1 MAKTTVGVLLGGR
14 SAEHEV
20 SLQSGKN
27 IIEAIDKDK
36 YNVFPIGMNKQGELY
51 LYESYDFLKHPD
63 NPEKVSLKNSD
74 NKLAVLTGETK
85 GQFLNLAKQEVISK
99 IDVIFPVLHGPYGE
113 DGSIQGLLKLIN
125 LPFVGAK
132 ILGSAVGMDKD
143 VMKRLLRDAKINIAD
158 FEVCVSADEA
168 NFKRAKEKFGVPF
181 FVKPANL
188 GSSVGVSKVKTEK
201 DFATAI
207 KEAFKFDNKVIVEE
221 AIVGREIEC
230 SVLGNKELKASIPG
244 EILPVKDFYS
254 YEAKYIDSE
263 GARLDIPADLSDAE
277 IEAVQ
282 EIAVKTYKALCCQ
295 GLARVDVFLQEDG
308 QIIVNEINT
317 LPGFTRISMYPKLWE
332 ISGIAYSDLIDRLIQ
347 LALEDYQAEQK
358 LQTSI

>member
-1 MAKTTVGVLLGGR
+1 MAKTKVGVLLGGR

-27 IIEAIDKDK
+27 IIEAIDKNK
-36 YNVFPIGMNKQGELY
+36 YEVLPIGMNKQGELY
-51 LYESYDFLKHPD
+51 LYESHDFLNYPD
-63 NPEKVSLKNSD
+63 NPEKISLKKSD
-74 NKLAVLTGETK
+74 NRLAVLTGETE
-85 GQFLNLAKQEVISK
+85 GSFLNLAKEEVIAK

-113 DGSIQGLLKLIN
+113 DGSIQGLLKLID

-143 VMKRLLRDAKINIAD
+143 VMKRLLCDAKINIAD
-158 FEVCVSADEA
+158 FEVCFSVDDA
-168 NFKRAKEKFGVPF
+168 NFERAKEKFGVPF

-201 DFATAI
+201 DFVMAI

-230 SVLGNKELKASIPG
+230 SILGNKELKASIPG
-244 EILPVKDFYS
+244 EVLPVKDFYS

-263 GARLDIPADLSDAE
+263 GARLDIPADLSESE

-282 EIAVKTYKALCCQ
+282 EIAINTYKVLCCK
-295 GLARVDVFLQEDG
+295 GLARVDVFLEEDG
-308 QIIVNEINT
+308 QITVNEINT

-332 ISGIAYSDLIDRLIQ
+332 ISGISYTDLIDRLIQ
-347 LALEDYQAEQK
+347 LALKDYQAEQK
-358 LQTSI
+358 LETSI

>member
-1 MAKTTVGVLLGGR
+1 MAKIKVGVLLGGR

-27 IIEAIDKDK
+27 IIEAIDKNK
-36 YNVFPIGMNKQGELY
+36 YEVFPIGMNKQGELY
-51 LYESYDFLKHPD
+51 LYENHDFLNHPD
-63 NPEKVSLKNSD
+63 DPEKVSLKKSENR
-74 NKLAVLTGETK
+74 LAVLTGETE
-85 GQFLNLAKQEVISK
+85 GEFLNLAKQEIISE

-113 DGSIQGLLKLIN
+113 DGSIQGLLKLID

-158 FEVCVSADEA
+158 FEVCFSADEA

-188 GSSVGVSKVKTEK
+188 GSSVGVSKVKTER

-207 KEAFKFDNKVIVEE
+207 KAAFKFDNKVIVEE

-230 SVLGNKELKASIPG
+230 SVLGNNEFKASIPG
-244 EILPVKDFYS
+244 EILPVRDFYS

-263 GARLDIPADLSDAE
+263 GARLDIPADLSDLE

-282 EIAVKTYKALCCQ
+282 EIAVKAYKALCCQ